1 MASNHTPHCLIPFLQ
16 SLLYV
21 RDCVIGIEG
30 DNSFMLPLDKTEHVE
45 NYGGRLGQGQRKKGY
60 NKQMADFM
68 GCWQAIRKVV
78 IVMAH
83 RDSPHDIWDFDIIVR
98 DSISFYTCFPVY

>member
-30 DNSFMLPLDKTEHVE
+30 DNAFMLPLDKTEHAE
-45 NYGGRLGQGQRKKGY
+45 NCAGRLGQGQRKKGY
-60 NKQMADFM
+60 NKQIADFM
-68 GCWQAIRKVV
+68 GCLQVIRKVV

-83 RDSPHDIWDFDIIVR
+83 RDSPHVFDILTL
-98 DSISFYTCFPVY
+98 F